1 MKTTLLFS
9 SVGVVTAA
17 AVTFLFTQMSALKT
31 ETRALQ
37 ASLTA
42 ALNKP
47 PPPPPPEPP
56 VEIADIMAAF
66 QRHANKLYFAGQSAN
81 WKLADFYIEEIEE
94 AAKAFSKKDVMHG
107 KINVSGLMGALI
119 LPEIEELE
127 SVVSYQD
134 MAGFQKHY
142 RALINNCNAC
152 HTAANLSF
160 IVIQEPRTPI
170 YDSQRYEPVQ
180 AVSGTGA
187 APTAPGAANGD
198 LAGRPAAEPR

>member
-107 KINVSGLMGALI
+107 KINVSGLMGALDRK
-119 LPEIEELE
+119 
-127 SVVSYQD
+127 SVV
-134 MAGFQKHY
+134 
-142 RALINNCNAC
+142 
-152 HTAANLSF
+152 
-160 IVIQEPRTPI
+160 
-170 YDSQRYEPVQ
+170 
-180 AVSGTGA
+180 
-187 APTAPGAANGD
+187 
-198 LAGRPAAEPR
+198 